1 MRLASPSP
9 IPTATLKPSP
19 SPTSTPVAAGPA
31 VETPAH
37 TLELATAAPQQ
48 EKTGSSRRDLPTPPT
63 VGPVAPPSGDRRKV
77 DPAVK
82 RQIIAE
88 FQKQI
93 AFVLAEVKTATGN
106 LREIE
111 RLDQVKA
118 LPSGASSHV
127 TLLANQARLFR
138 VQLGNEVTFFEC
150 LSEIQTVD
158 SLVVLDEATRDI
170 AAKDTPTARKNIGIF
185 RSRYSEP
192 TGESQKPLWRYLTS
206 LYSLCDRLKTE
217 AEGYLTRAH
226 SLETEGKKAEALQEY
241 REISR
246 IYPNAVTTEKIR
258 QLESQSQ

>member
-1 MRLASPSP
+1 
-9 IPTATLKPSP
+9 
-19 SPTSTPVAAGPA
+19 
-31 VETPAH
+31 
-37 TLELATAAPQQ
+37 LELATAAPQHD
-48 EKTGSSRRDLPTPPT
+48 KAGSSGHDLPTPPT
-63 VGPVAPPSGDRRKV
+63 AGPVAPPSGNRRKI

-82 RQIIAE
+82 RQIIVE

-93 AFVLAEVKTATGN
+93 AFVLGEVKTATGDF
-106 LREIE
+106 REVE

-138 VQLGNEVTFFEC
+138 AQLGNEVTFFEC
-150 LSEIQTVD
+150 LNEIQAVD
-158 SLVVLDEATRDI
+158 SLVVHDEATRDI

-192 TGESQKPLWRYLTS
+192 TGEGQKPLWRYLTS

-217 AEGYLTRAH
+217 AEGHLTRAH

-246 IYPNAVTTEKIR
+246 IYPNAITTQKIR